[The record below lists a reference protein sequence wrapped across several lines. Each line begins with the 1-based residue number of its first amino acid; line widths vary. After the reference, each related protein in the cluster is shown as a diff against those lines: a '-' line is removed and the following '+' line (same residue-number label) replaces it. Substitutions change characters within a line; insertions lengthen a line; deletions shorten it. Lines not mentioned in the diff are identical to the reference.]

1 MNTLAHPDVRKPL
14 FWNGET
20 RLAFCF
26 LFPALAL
33 LITFMLYP
41 ILYVFILSV
50 YKTNRIGELV
60 KFVGFSNFTYL
71 FQYGE
76 FTAAV
81 VRTIVWTGLAVLAK
95 TVLGMG
101 IALLLK
107 QEFFGRKL
115 ARILVILPWASSVPI
130 SVMIWK
136 WTLNNDFGLL
146 NHSLRSLGIW
156 EQPPIWL
163 AYPIPAFF
171 STLSVD
177 VWLGIPFMTLVFLAG
192 MQAIP
197 KRLYEAA
204 LVEGADAWQRFRYVT
219 LPCLKPVLLIATL
232 LSVLWTFNDFNVIYI
247 LTRGGP
253 AGKTEILITYIYR
266 TAFEYLDFGAAGA
279 IAVITFIILLTVSM
293 IYAWYYFKTEDR

>member
-1 MNTLAHPDVRKPL
+1 MNTPARTDIGSHI

-20 RLAFCF
+20 KLALCF

-33 LITFMLYP
+33 LLSFMLYP
-41 ILYVFILSV
+41 IAYVFMMSM
-50 YKTNRIGELV
+50 YKTNRIGDLV
-60 KFVGFSNFTYL
+60 KFVGFSNFTHL
-71 FQYGE
+71 LRSGE
-76 FTAAV
+76 FMATV
-81 VRTIVWTGLAVLAK
+81 LRTMIWTGLAVLAK

-115 ARILVILPWASSVPI
+115 ARTLVILPWASSIPI

-146 NHSLRSLGIW
+146 NHSLRALGIW
-156 EQPPIWL
+156 DAPPIWL
-163 AYPIPAFF
+163 AYPLPAFF
-171 STLSVD
+171 STLAVD
-177 VWLGIPFMTLVFLAG
+177 IWLGIPFMTLVFLAG

-197 KRLYEAA
+197 KRLFEAA
-204 LVEGADAWQRFRYVT
+204 VVEGADAWQRFRYVT

-279 IAVITFIILLTVSM
+279 IAVITFLVLLAVSM
-293 IYAWYYFKTEDR
+293 VYAWYYFKTEEK